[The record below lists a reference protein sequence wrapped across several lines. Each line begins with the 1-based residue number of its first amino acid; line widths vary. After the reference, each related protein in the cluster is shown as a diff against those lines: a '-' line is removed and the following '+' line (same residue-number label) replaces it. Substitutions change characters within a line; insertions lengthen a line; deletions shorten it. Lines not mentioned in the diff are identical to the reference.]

1 MFSAGRNDTISIKE
15 GRSEKMS
22 SHVLWAAMIITAYAV
37 GACFVHTYMISKV
50 KKDRLLISYG
60 FLTAALL
67 LWSAVKLLQIVSP
80 TDVIRENN
88 IRIQYGLAI
97 LLIVSLFGLLT
108 IVYRKKY
115 LKRNHFVLCLLGII
129 AFAGLLLYYFTIIST
144 IASAFFLI
152 LLFTMTTW
160 GLYLLRRFIFPE
172 MEISLD
178 NLIEK
183 GKDRVAVF
191 DLSGNLVDMNLMAL
205 SERLVVDDAETLD
218 SFIDSINRHLTG
230 DVLDGLQIAA
240 LSGEHSSFEQEIK
253 LERGEDEFYFVL
265 SAHCIKNKKGHKVG
279 TVCLIRDITES
290 KKISI
295 ELDSR
300 NIELQQL
307 NNELKAYLKI
317 ADSLEEEKERSQI
330 SREINSTIGQ
340 KLTEILSV
348 LEVVKLTGGQDG
360 EKLEKPLDEA
370 IESCREVLS
379 EIRVVVSRLV
389 PEKNKGG
396 N

>member
-1 MFSAGRNDTISIKE
+1 
-15 GRSEKMS
+15 MS
-22 SHVLWAAMIITAYAV
+22 SHVLWAAMIIAAYAV
-37 GACFVHTYMISKV
+37 GACFAHTYIISKA
-50 KKDRLLISYG
+50 KKDSLLISYC

-80 TDVIRENN
+80 TDLIRENN
-88 IRIQYGLAI
+88 IRVQYGLAL
-97 LLIVSLFGLLT
+97 LLIASLIALLT

-115 LKRNHFVLCLLGII
+115 LTRRRFMLHLLGII
-129 AFAGLLLYYFTIIST
+129 AFAGLLVYYFTIIST
-144 IASAFFLI
+144 IASAFFLM
-152 LLFTMTTW
+152 LLLTMTTLC
-160 GLYLLRRFIFPE
+160 LYLLRRFIFPE

-191 DLSGNLVDMNLMAL
+191 DLNGNLVDMNLMAL
-205 SERLVVDDAETLD
+205 SERLVVDDAATLD
-218 SFIDSINRHLTG
+218 SFIKSINRPLTG

-240 LSGEHSSFEQEIK
+240 LSAEHPSYEQEIR
-253 LERGEDEFYFVL
+253 LGEGKDEFYFVL
-265 SAHCIKNKKGHKVG
+265 TAQCIKNKKGQKLG

-295 ELDSR
+295 ELDRR
-300 NIELQQL
+300 NSELQQL

-330 SREINSTIGQ
+330 TREINNTIGQ

-379 EIRVVVSRLV
+379 EIRIVVSRLV